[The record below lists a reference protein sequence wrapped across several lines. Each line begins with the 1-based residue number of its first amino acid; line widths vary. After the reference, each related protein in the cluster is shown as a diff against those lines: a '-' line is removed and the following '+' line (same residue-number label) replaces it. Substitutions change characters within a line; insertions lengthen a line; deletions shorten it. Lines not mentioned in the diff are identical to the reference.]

1 MHSRCDTSFPRG
13 MYPPPETGNPIR
25 AAIIRWRSE
34 RASVSGAMGLAD
46 LARHAG
52 ALAEAIEPE
61 LKAPLAAQ
69 GRTVSC
75 AKGCS
80 ACCRQAVPLS
90 PADVLLLSEAM
101 EDMSPE
107 RRAGIE
113 AGFRRIA
120 SALREAGM
128 EDAPLIDQGREYLAL
143 RLPCPFLAHD
153 ACGVHAHRPLVCR
166 EHLVSSAAELCW
178 DPFGV
183 SVRMVEWPLSITEA
197 VGEMV
202 GALLSGRE
210 LIPLAR
216 FPDWLSASPEIRELT
231 WDAKVLLDQ
240 LAEACLARLG

>member
-1 MHSRCDTSFPRG
+1 M
-13 MYPPPETGNPIR
+13 R
-25 AAIIRWRSE
+25 AAILRWRSE

-61 LKAPLAAQ
+61 LNAPLAAQ
-69 GRTVSC
+69 GRTISC

-101 EDMSPE
+101 EEMDSE

-128 EDAPLIDQGREYLAL
+128 DEAPLIDQGRDYLAL
-143 RLPCPFLAHD
+143 RLPCPFLADD
-153 ACGVHAHRPLVCR
+153 ACGVHSHRPLVCR

-183 SVRMVEWPLSITEA
+183 SVRMVDRSLSITET

-216 FPDWLSASPEIRELT
+216 FPEWLAAFPEIRELS
-231 WDAKVLLDQ
+231 WEGSMLLDR
-240 LAEACLARLG
+240 LAAACLARLE